1 MNIIDIIEKEVKE
14 KIDEYKNN
22 SEDHY
27 DFWNEH
33 IKYVYMESQK
43 LAQKYGADIEIVDKG
58 TGSIPTT

>member
-14 KIDEYKNN
+14 KIDEYKTN

-33 IKYVYMESQK
+33 IK
-43 LAQKYGADIEIVDKG
+43 
-58 TGSIPTT
+58 